1 MISEKFI
8 LFLITINSS
17 MKINYHTHTTYSD
30 GKNSMEEYVK
40 VAIDNNFSEIGFSD
54 HFILLPSGSFPPY
67 SMKLND
73 LTKYINEARSLRKKY
88 RSKIKIKIGIEVDF
102 FPENCKDVAKIL
114 SKYPFDYT
122 IIAVHYVNS
131 FPFDTLDA
139 INEWKNFDNNE
150 IIRIYKSYYELVME
164 SINIGLFDIVAHID
178 LIKKFGFIPNY
189 DFRDYEKKL
198 IDLIAQKDIVVEI
211 NSSGLRHPIKEIYP
225 SERIVRI
232 IAEKK
237 IPVILSTDAH
247 EVKHLIE
254 GYEKVLD
261 FARKFQLKKIA
272 TFNKRKR
279 NIHELV

>member
-1 MISEKFI
+1 M
-8 LFLITINSS
+8 
-17 MKINYHTHTTYSD
+17 
-30 GKNSMEEYVK
+30 
-40 VAIDNNFSEIGFSD
+40 
-54 HFILLPSGSFPPY
+54 
-67 SMKLND
+67 
-73 LTKYINEARSLRKKY
+73 
-88 RSKIKIKIGIEVDF
+88 
-102 FPENCKDVAKIL
+102 
-114 SKYPFDYT
+114 
-122 IIAVHYVNS
+122 HYVNS

-139 INEWKNFDNNE
+139 IDEWKNFDNNE

-198 IDLIAQKDIVVEI
+198 INLIAQKDMVIEI
-211 NSSGLRHPIKEIYP
+211 NSSGLRHPVKEIYP